1 MRVIRTVSLYIIR
14 RDNGDLFPPVHPN
27 LPATYR
33 IFIKCATRGTNK
45 RLKAHFVLIRRL
57 RSMRKDLN
65 DINSYLRIEKKKAI
79 QNTKQWSVS
88 QHFLFELTSISHD
101 YDCFL
106 WV

>member
-1 MRVIRTVSLYIIR
+1 
-14 RDNGDLFPPVHPN
+14 
-27 LPATYR
+27 
-33 IFIKCATRGTNK
+33 
-45 RLKAHFVLIRRL
+45 
-57 RSMRKDLN
+57 MRKDLN

-106 WV
+106 WVWNLVVDTAGGKEAEGVKENIWTEEGQGNGGMEETA